1 MWNLKNKISNENR
14 NRLMDTENR
23 LMVDRGGG
31 DGELGEKGEGI
42 KKYKSVVTEQ
52 SQRWKRQHRECSQ

>member
-23 LMVDRGGG
+23 LMVDRG
-31 DGELGEKGEGI
+31 EGVERQG
-42 KKYKSVVTEQ
+42 KKSERITKYTSIVTE
-52 SQRWKRQHRECSQ
+52 